1 MLNTYIYSS
10 MEFKKRN
17 LSFILL
23 VTTALAWGQNQ
34 VSDSVNRRLEVKN
47 QLGVQFGGPS
57 FLSCNYE
64 HFFNH
69 HWSIEAGAGSILAI
83 SGVHVGGRY
92 YFGSKAKPTKF
103 APYLGAAIGAAFIIG
118 GGSSGGIDGNGAAV
132 GYVPLGIQLMTKKGF
147 AVSLEAAWM
156 YLDNEVLPMGALRLY
171 RSLKKEKKKRN

>member
-1 MLNTYIYSS
+1 
-10 MEFKKRN
+10 MELKKGN
-17 LSFILL
+17 LSLILL
-23 VTTALAWGQNQ
+23 VVTTMAWGQNQ

-118 GGSSGGIDGNGAAV
+118 GGSSGGGGAS
-132 GYVPLGIQLMTKKGF
+132 GESKGT
-147 AVSLEAAWM
+147 
-156 YLDNEVLPMGALRLY
+156 R
-171 RSLKKEKKKRN
+171 RRRT

>member
-1 MLNTYIYSS
+1 MKL
-10 MEFKKRN
+10 KKGN
-17 LSFILL
+17 LSLILL
-23 VTTALAWGQNQ
+23 VTTAMAWGQNQ
-34 VSDSVNRRLEVKN
+34 VSDTVNRRLEVKN
-47 QLGVQFGGPS
+47 QLGIQLGGPS

-103 APYLGAAIGAAFIIG
+103 APYLGAAFGAAFIIG
-118 GGSSGGIDGNGAAV
+118 GGGSGGIDGYGAAV
-132 GYVPLGIQLMTKKGF
+132 GYVPLGIQLMTKNGV
-147 AVSLEAAWM
+147 AVSLEAAGM

-171 RSLKKEKKKRN
+171 RSLKKEKKKRT

>member
-1 MLNTYIYSS
+1 
-10 MEFKKRN
+10 MELKKGN
-17 LSFILL
+17 LSLILL
-23 VTTALAWGQNQ
+23 VVTTMAWGQNQ

-57 FLSCNYE
+57 LLSLNYE

-69 HWSIEAGAGSILAI
+69 NWSVEVGVGSVLVI

-103 APYLGAAIGAAFIIG
+103 SPYLGAAIGAAFIIG
-118 GGSSGGIDGNGAAV
+118 GGSSGGIGGYGTAV
-132 GYVPLGIQLMTKKGF
+132 GYVPLGIQLMTKNGF
-147 AVSLEAAWM
+147 AVSLEAAGM

-171 RSLKKEKKKRN
+171 SSLKKEKKKRN

>member
-1 MLNTYIYSS
+1 
-10 MEFKKRN
+10 MELKKGN
-17 LSFILL
+17 LSLILL
-23 VTTALAWGQNQ
+23 VVTTMAWGQNQ

-103 APYLGAAIGAAFIIG
+103 APYLGAAIGAVKG
-118 GGSSGGIDGNGAAV
+118 TYVGDVDELCVVLAV
-132 GYVPLGIQLMTKKGF
+132 GLR
-147 AVSLEAAWM
+147 
-156 YLDNEVLPMGALRLY
+156 DNTHFSRVVV
-171 RSLKKEKKKRN
+171 RSPWNAYDHHQD